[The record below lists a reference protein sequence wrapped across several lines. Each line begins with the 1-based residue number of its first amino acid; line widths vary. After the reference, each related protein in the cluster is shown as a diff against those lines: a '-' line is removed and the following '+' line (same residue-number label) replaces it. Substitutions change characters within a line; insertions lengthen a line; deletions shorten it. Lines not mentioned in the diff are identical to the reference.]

1 MSETDLGF
9 LPMTQMT
16 KETIVPMNEMRS
28 LLEAQAKRSQA
39 DQLKITDLCGFFLV
53 LSLASLVLPRLQ

>member
-1 MSETDLGF
+1 
-9 LPMTQMT
+9 MTQMT